1 MSKQD
6 KRYEGSVD
14 RNIYN
19 FEKKTQ
25 EKYIG
30 KSLEEAKHMLGV
42 RQNDTKFDTR
52 INTLIKKG

>member
-6 KRYEGSVD
+6 KRYDGSVD
-14 RNIYN
+14 RNIWN
-19 FEKKTQ
+19 FEKKTP

-42 RQNDTKFDTR
+42 RQNDIKFDTR
-52 INTLIKKG
+52 IGKLIKKV